1 MDDPPGNVD
10 GDPPTGWVRLQLEP
24 VDVPLEAD
32 ESLLLSTV
40 QSAIPGAHGLYYK
53 EGDQRK
59 ALRFDAY
66 SGHIQR
72 ALPGWYS
79 KPIYVT
85 LAHGCRTH
93 AFGQYESATKTFEK
107 SVSAIQRMLATSD
120 LSSCWGPGATSQQA
134 SKSLERKRVEEKEK
148 AREKRVTRP
157 TKSGFEAQAEEHLE
171 EHSDGSVDSGRLDDF
186 QKLQEENENLKQQL
200 REIEISSSNIERDA
214 EEKGKALGKAQLR
227 IDELLK
233 EIEHMKLH
241 DYIDSSI
248 TESERAVY
256 ATLSS
261 TPQKTALPDE
271 EEFASWKRSK
281 ETAERELAEERE
293 KITEVEKSKNELIS
307 KLEWS
312 LGEHKQWLSDATSRV
327 SQLEGEISGQA
338 AEFERNR
345 ADLQASID
353 RLHENNC
360 TLNHE
365 LQEVKNENERLNAEL
380 VKLKGQLTEA
390 HPELGQQIEDLKG
403 QIAAKD
409 DELCAVH
416 ATIGD
421 LRNELSTKD
430 AQIGTLNQQ
439 KNDAE
444 WSLGEHRQWLFD
456 ANNRI
461 KGLEAE
467 LNELRSQREEMAIK
481 IEHYHETAMKH
492 EEIDN
497 LRDQILEKESEL
509 QRLRP
514 IEEAKNNEIGALRGE
529 NDWLKNELS
538 AKDGHIN
545 DLNQLKNDAEWSL
558 GEHRQWLSDANN
570 RVNELSN
577 TLNEKNTVIDSMQKE
592 VERLQRLIAETSQQ
606 QGTPEDVQ
614 QLREKIIE
622 LENKLHEV
630 EQSLSEAPRID
641 EINALYS
648 KVEGMQ
654 NEINDKNNELG
665 NIHKLKND
673 AEWSLGE
680 HRQWLADANNR
691 ITELSDCLR
700 EREHCIESLQKEND
714 ELKTVK
720 LSEGEGPSHED
731 VQQLRDRISDLER
744 QISEAPK
751 HDDINHLKEE
761 VERLVS
767 EVAEK
772 TRIIDDLNHLKNDA
786 EWSLGEHRHWL
797 DEAKSRISGLEAEL
811 HSKNEAL
818 IAVQAQKDTSRDE
831 DEMKDVIARFEVTIA
846 DLNEALR
853 LANEEKIEREKEH
866 EGINRM
872 MQGLLD
878 DLNEKNRQLD
888 ELNKLK
894 NDAEWSLGEHRQWL
908 SDANNKIGDLE
919 RAIQSRD
926 VETDRILKE
935 SRETIADLQ
944 QKTSDLS
951 NEVEQ
956 LKRDKDD
963 LEKKLEAPIQQEFI
977 QTAAAIPTEPCEDKS
992 KEQLEVELH
1001 EKQELLDR
1009 MQKDANNKEEEI
1021 KNLHNII
1028 GDVQRQLK
1036 DNSVQLERTIHL
1048 KNDTEWSLG
1057 EHKQWLSDANNRIG
1071 QLTAELNEKSRITDV
1086 LYHQIEELKKAL
1098 EATGDSKKLLD
1109 EVKEKNRII
1118 DELNK
1123 LKDDSEWSLG
1133 EHKQW
1138 LSDANN
1144 RVNGLENACKDKDA
1158 AIDALHREIEEL
1170 RTITLETPHG
1180 ALPAEGEHITK
1191 LHETIH
1197 DLEAKLDDANRCL
1210 AEAPKVDDLNALR
1223 GENDRLVL
1231 EINEKNRIIDDL
1243 NGQRNDAEWKLGEHR
1258 QWLADA
1264 NNRAGRL
1271 ENAVQEKDGIIDAL
1285 RSENEQL
1292 KKERPQVEDLV
1303 AHEEVSKLHETIQ
1316 NLEANLRDAE
1326 KAIADAP
1333 KADEINALRGENERL
1348 VNEVNEKNRIIDD
1361 LNKIRDEKEWSLGE
1375 HRQWLADANS
1385 RASDLEGT
1393 LKARDTTIES
1403 LRKEIDDLK
1412 KVSEEMQ
1419 HLEVRLQEA
1428 QQHVSEPGK
1437 DEELNYLKAEVD
1449 RLNIELLDKNKVID
1463 DLTQKKNDAEWKLGE
1478 HQQWLGDANDRIG
1491 DLENTLKEKG
1501 AVISDLCKQLDEL
1514 KQLPETVKHLQSRL
1528 QVLEQET
1535 TAEPKDAEL
1544 RSLRAEIDRI
1554 NAEILDKNRIIDEL
1568 NGQKNDAEWKLGEHK
1583 QWLADANGKV
1593 DWLKGENDRLCSEIS
1608 EKNRI
1613 IDDLNKIKDEMAWN
1627 LGEYRQWLS
1636 DSKNKVG
1643 CLEQELNEKNN
1654 AIDTLR
1660 KEVEEMKTVKLEV
1673 PEVEDVATSHGVIH
1687 DLESRLQD
1695 AERAL
1700 SEAPKIDD
1708 INALRADV
1716 DHHVNEINE
1725 KNRIIDELNK
1735 LKADADWSLGEHRQ
1749 WLSDANNRV
1758 SGLENAVKEKEEEIC
1773 ALNKE
1778 LDGLR
1783 TVRAETSADAL
1794 NEEVNQLK
1802 ETVQNLEKKLDD
1814 AEKALTHVP
1823 SVDEVNGL
1831 KAEIDRL
1838 ANEVNEKNRM
1848 IDELNKIKAD
1858 QEWSLG
1864 EHRQWL
1870 TDANNRADCLD
1881 NAVKEKDEIIEGLRK
1896 ENDELRAICGQ
1907 RRDEEY
1913 AACEQISQL
1922 QSTVNDLEQK
1932 LHDAEKVMAEAPKVD
1947 EVNGL
1952 RTEVDRLSNEI
1963 SDRNRIINELNKIKA
1978 DQEWSLGEHRQWLA
1992 DANNRA
1998 SGLECATKEK
2008 DAIIDALRK
2017 ENDDLK
2023 TVKVE
2028 VHGEVADLKEVPQ
2041 LRQAIEELG
2050 GKVQE
2055 LERALADAPKVDEID
2070 SMRTEVDRLVS
2081 EINEKNRIIDDLNK
2095 IKADQEW
2102 SLGEHRQWLAD
2113 ANNRASDLEN
2123 TLKDKDG
2130 VIDGLRKENDE
2141 LRSAQETLQL
2151 TDMKPQEV
2159 AVCSKREEEFDALKA
2174 EIDRLVNEINEKN
2187 RIIDDLNRIRDE
2199 KDWQLG
2205 EHRQWLSDASNRAES
2220 LENTIKDKDVF
2231 IESLRR
2237 EIDELRTVKV
2247 ETSEDALHDEIKK
2260 LNERVQNLE
2269 GQLHDKEAA
2278 LAQAPNADEM
2288 SGIRTLNEQLSSEI
2302 NEKNR
2307 IIDDLNKIKADQEWS
2322 LGEHRQWLSDANSRV
2337 DYLELTCKQ
2346 KDSAIDTLNREIE
2359 ELKTL
2364 QLEAPHG
2371 ASPVEG
2377 DDIAKLREALQDL
2390 ESKLHEAEHALSEA
2404 PKQEELCCM
2413 RGEVDRLGNEIHEK
2427 NRIIDDLNR
2436 IKAELEWSLGEH
2448 RQWLGDANNRA
2459 NSLENALKEKESLIG
2474 GLYKEL
2480 EEMKASKPEVEP
2492 EVQLAEAPKLQATV
2506 DSLERKLQEMERSLA
2521 EAPKSDTIS
2530 DLNNEIARLVNEINE
2545 KNRIID
2551 DLNRIRDEKEW
2562 QLGEH
2567 RQWLNDAKN
2576 KVNDFEN
2583 AINEKNGIIDA
2594 LHKEI
2599 DELKSVKPE
2608 VHEPAVPV
2616 DEINRLQSEIDRIIG
2631 EINEK
2636 NRIIDDLNRIRD
2648 EKEWQLGEHRQWLS
2662 DANNKSSDLEKA
2674 LREKD
2679 GVIDDLRRKLEES
2692 GIAGE
2697 LCHLRG
2703 EVDRLVNEINEK
2715 NRIIDDLNRIRDE
2728 KEWSLGEHRQWL
2740 NDANNRANGLENA
2753 LREKDAAIDALRK
2766 ENDDL
2771 RHVPQEER
2779 EHVRAETAPETQDL
2793 QHTVDDL
2800 RRQLDERSAQLDAA
2814 SHQRNDFEWS
2824 LGEHKQWLGDANRR
2838 VGELSDEL
2846 NEKNRIIDDLNR
2858 QIREMKQSMHETLTY
2873 DEAEELRERCE
2884 FLETELHEATFLLK
2898 EVENLA
2904 DMRTLKKE
2912 TDRLNA
2918 VITDKNRIIDELN
2931 KIKADQEWSLGEH
2944 RQWLTDANNRA
2955 DWLERIVGEK
2965 DATIDA
2971 LRKENDQLKVANE
2984 AANEAV
2990 AKAERKV
2997 EPEEFVERVEVTLA
3011 EAEKAPAEVP
3021 TGEDTGALKAEIDR
3035 LVNEINEK
3043 NGIIDELDKV
3053 KNDAEWGLGEH
3064 KQWLIDA
3071 NNRVDGLENAC
3082 KDKDAEI
3089 DALKK
3094 EISDLK
3100 IARPE
3105 VSEGREGEL
3114 DDLRH
3119 ALHDLEENLRQA
3131 QQTIADAPKPEELS
3145 NLRSEVDGLL
3155 RAIDEK
3161 NAIIDDVN
3169 RQRDE
3174 AKWCLGE
3181 HQQWLNDANNRAA
3194 AFENALREKDERIG
3208 DLQHELDD
3216 LRTAKLE
3223 TPGDAVHTE
3232 VAQLNAK
3239 IQGLEEKLHESE
3251 KALDEA
3257 PKTDEINGLR
3267 SEIDRLVNEINE
3279 KNRIIDDLNRIRDE
3293 KEWQLGEHRQWLSDA
3308 TNRANGLENACKD
3321 KDATIN
3327 TLRRENEELKT
3338 LTLETPGAALPDES
3352 EEVVKLHDT
3361 IKDLQN
3367 RLLETEQTLAAA
3379 PKSDDISGLR
3389 SEVDR
3394 LVNEI
3399 NEKNRIIDDL
3409 NRIKADQE
3417 WSLGE
3422 HRQWLS
3428 DANNRVNELENAVKD
3443 KDELI
3448 GSLRNEVD
3456 ELREVKIETPKDA
3469 HEDEIGQ
3476 LLKSIQE
3483 LEGKLNDS
3491 QKALADAPKP
3501 DEISG
3506 LRAEV
3511 DRFVN
3516 EINEKNR
3523 IIDDLN
3529 RIRDEK
3535 EWQLGEH
3542 RQWLNDAK
3550 NKVNDF
3556 ENAINE
3562 KNGIIDAL
3570 HKEIDELKSVKP
3582 EVHEPAVPV
3591 DEINRLQAETD
3602 RLTGEINEKNRI
3614 IDDLNRIRDEK
3625 EWQLGEH
3632 RQWLSDAN
3640 NKVNDFENAINE
3652 KNGIIDALRKEIDEL
3667 KSVKPEVHEPA
3678 VPVDEIN
3685 RLQAETDRLTGEIN
3699 EKNRIIDD
3707 LNRIR
3712 DEKEWSLG
3720 EHRQWLSDA
3729 KTKANDLEKAVGEK
3743 DAIIEDLRKENDELL
3758 TFKLETSG
3766 SADVIKKLHEYVE
3779 NLESQLRISR
3789 SEIEE
3794 APKRKELDDLRAE
3807 LGRLTNEIG
3816 EKNRIIDELN
3826 AIRDQK
3832 EWSLGEHRQWLADA
3846 NNRASGLENAIKE
3859 KDTIIDALRRENED
3873 LKNICQQP
3881 QEQEEKMHQLAMQTV
3896 EAAREQPIAVLQTEV
3911 DVLRAEVERLINEIN
3926 DKNRIIDELNRIRD
3940 EKEWHLGEHRQWLS
3954 DANNR
3959 INALE
3964 GMLAEKDGAI
3974 ESLRKEVDEL
3984 KASKVAAPGD
3994 LDCQQLR
4001 EKIEHLETKLRD
4013 AEHALNEAIK
4023 TDIVSTLEST
4033 VNGLKNELA
4042 DKNTQIEHLSKERN
4056 DAEWHLGECKQWLAD
4071 ANKRNEE
4078 LSNSLKEKEDAVKAL
4093 RAAQNELKARID
4105 ELERK
4110 LKEVD
4115 VSAQSSIEARE
4126 GDEHSVLQLTID
4138 SLHDE
4143 LKQKEGEV
4151 ERLRKEHNDAEWSLG
4166 EHRQWLTDAR
4176 NRIAELEQEISK
4188 LRDSYESALKS
4199 ARTEVYEL
4207 HEKNIKLEETL
4218 KKTEITVVN
4227 LQKEKEATRRSL
4239 IPEQPSVE
4247 FKNREELEQE
4257 IIRLRER
4264 YVELS
4269 NLLKFTD
4276 ELLAKLQAETPD
4288 TADIATLHR
4297 TIEVLNDR
4305 LNEKNA
4311 EIARINQRNNDAEWH
4326 LGEHRQW
4333 LGDAN
4338 RRIGELEDE
4347 IKKLKAEN
4355 EGVQQSLRARIQQ
4368 LEESNN
4374 NLLGTVN
4381 ERESELNALRRKS
4394 REDSERLAAT
4404 ISIREKRPSE
4414 GTAEVTR
4421 IEATVGGDLSALNRA
4436 IQDLR
4441 HELNYQ
4447 KVIDTLT
4454 DQKKDTEKSLAEQ
4467 AKLLNDAYKKINEL
4481 EDLLSKSA
4489 EERDEALKD
4498 AIPESIELSRKETEI
4513 VRTLKEDETRV
4524 RVERTAP
4531 QEGAPSSEEIS
4542 QILKE
4547 LEELRNEMNIKN
4559 EELSKVS
4566 RLRDEAEWC
4575 LGEHRQWL
4583 SDANNRNS
4591 QMSGEIAEKQ
4601 HIIDVLNGEKEQL
4614 RHEIDTLNDK
4624 IKELS
4629 ASGHSDTPSEET
4641 RELETKLREKDD
4653 QLHRAIAEV
4662 VEKEEEITNLHHVIE
4677 DLRNEMSEKNR
4688 IIDELNKIKADL
4700 EWSLGEHRQWLSD
4713 ANNRANWLEG
4723 ELNNT
4728 KGDADAKQAQIDDLW
4743 RKIAEKDSEIADLH
4757 NKKVLFLL

>member
-85 LAHGCRTH
+85 
-93 AFGQYESATKTFEK
+93 
-107 SVSAIQRMLATSD
+107 LATSD

-2616 DEINRLQSEIDRIIG
+2616 DEINRLQ
-2631 EINEK
+2631 
-2636 NRIIDDLNRIRD
+2636 
-2648 EKEWQLGEHRQWLS
+2648 
-2662 DANNKSSDLEKA
+2662 
-2674 LREKD
+2674 
-2679 GVIDDLRRKLEES
+2679 
-2692 GIAGE
+2692 
-2697 LCHLRG
+2697 
-2703 EVDRLVNEINEK
+2703 
-2715 NRIIDDLNRIRDE
+2715 
-2728 KEWSLGEHRQWL
+2728 
-2740 NDANNRANGLENA
+2740 
-2753 LREKDAAIDALRK
+2753 
-2766 ENDDL
+2766 
-2771 RHVPQEER
+2771 
-2779 EHVRAETAPETQDL
+2779 
-2793 QHTVDDL
+2793 
-2800 RRQLDERSAQLDAA
+2800 
-2814 SHQRNDFEWS
+2814 
-2824 LGEHKQWLGDANRR
+2824 
-2838 VGELSDEL
+2838 
-2846 NEKNRIIDDLNR
+2846 
-2858 QIREMKQSMHETLTY
+2858 
-2873 DEAEELRERCE
+2873 
-2884 FLETELHEATFLLK
+2884 
-2898 EVENLA
+2898 
-2904 DMRTLKKE
+2904 
-2912 TDRLNA
+2912 
-2918 VITDKNRIIDELN
+2918 
-2931 KIKADQEWSLGEH
+2931 
-2944 RQWLTDANNRA
+2944 
-2955 DWLERIVGEK
+2955 
-2965 DATIDA
+2965 
-2971 LRKENDQLKVANE
+2971 
-2984 AANEAV
+2984 
-2990 AKAERKV
+2990 
-2997 EPEEFVERVEVTLA
+2997 
-3011 EAEKAPAEVP
+3011 
-3021 TGEDTGALKAEIDR
+3021 
-3035 LVNEINEK
+3035 
-3043 NGIIDELDKV
+3043 
-3053 KNDAEWGLGEH
+3053 
-3064 KQWLIDA
+3064 
-3071 NNRVDGLENAC
+3071 
-3082 KDKDAEI
+3082 
-3089 DALKK
+3089 
-3094 EISDLK
+3094 
-3100 IARPE
+3100 
-3105 VSEGREGEL
+3105 
-3114 DDLRH
+3114 
-3119 ALHDLEENLRQA
+3119 
-3131 QQTIADAPKPEELS
+3131 
-3145 NLRSEVDGLL
+3145 
-3155 RAIDEK
+3155 
-3161 NAIIDDVN
+3161 
-3169 RQRDE
+3169 
-3174 AKWCLGE
+3174 
-3181 HQQWLNDANNRAA
+3181 
-3194 AFENALREKDERIG
+3194 
-3208 DLQHELDD
+3208 
-3216 LRTAKLE
+3216 
-3223 TPGDAVHTE
+3223 
-3232 VAQLNAK
+3232 
-3239 IQGLEEKLHESE
+3239 
-3251 KALDEA
+3251 
-3257 PKTDEINGLR
+3257 
-3267 SEIDRLVNEINE
+3267 
-3279 KNRIIDDLNRIRDE
+3279 
-3293 KEWQLGEHRQWLSDA
+3293 
-3308 TNRANGLENACKD
+3308 
-3321 KDATIN
+3321 
-3327 TLRRENEELKT
+3327 
-3338 LTLETPGAALPDES
+3338 
-3352 EEVVKLHDT
+3352 
-3361 IKDLQN
+3361 
-3367 RLLETEQTLAAA
+3367 
-3379 PKSDDISGLR
+3379 
-3389 SEVDR
+3389 
-3394 LVNEI
+3394 
-3399 NEKNRIIDDL
+3399 
-3409 NRIKADQE
+3409 
-3417 WSLGE
+3417 
-3422 HRQWLS
+3422 
-3428 DANNRVNELENAVKD
+3428 
-3443 KDELI
+3443 
-3448 GSLRNEVD
+3448 
-3456 ELREVKIETPKDA
+3456 
-3469 HEDEIGQ
+3469 
-3476 LLKSIQE
+3476 
-3483 LEGKLNDS
+3483 
-3491 QKALADAPKP
+3491 
-3501 DEISG
+3501 
-3506 LRAEV
+3506 
-3511 DRFVN
+3511 
-3516 EINEKNR
+3516 
-3523 IIDDLN
+3523 
-3529 RIRDEK
+3529 
-3535 EWQLGEH
+3535 
-3542 RQWLNDAK
+3542 
-3550 NKVNDF
+3550 
-3556 ENAINE
+3556 
-3562 KNGIIDAL
+3562 
-3570 HKEIDELKSVKP
+3570 
-3582 EVHEPAVPV
+3582 
-3591 DEINRLQAETD
+3591 AETD

-4757 NKKVLFLL
+4757 NKK